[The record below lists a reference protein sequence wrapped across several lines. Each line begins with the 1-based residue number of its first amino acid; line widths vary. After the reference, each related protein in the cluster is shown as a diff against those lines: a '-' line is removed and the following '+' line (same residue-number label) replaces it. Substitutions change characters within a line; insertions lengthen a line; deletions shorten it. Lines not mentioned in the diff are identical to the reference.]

1 MQWPD
6 KDSPFWP
13 TFRVA
18 ARAVVLL
25 LGLWLFYDRLDPR
38 DLKTLLMC
46 ILTDAGLST
55 IGAVQRSKTEDKPA
69 DNAE

>member
-18 ARAVVLL
+18 ARAAVLL
-25 LGLWLFYDRLDPR
+25 FGLWMFYARLDPR
-38 DLKTLLMC
+38 DLKTFLTC
-46 ILTDAGLST
+46 IFADAGLSAL
-55 IGAVQRSKTEDKPA
+55 GAMQRKDDK
-69 DNAE
+69 